1 MNGVRKRSVTI
12 RGHRTSFSLE
22 DAFFEIVT
30 SMAEAGGMSLSA
42 QICLIDEARSRETN
56 LSSALRLAALDW
68 VLKSKNAVT
77 EPARDQA

>member
-1 MNGVRKRSVTI
+1 MSGVRKRSVTI

-22 DAFFEIVT
+22 DAFFDIVT
-30 SMAEAGGMSLSA
+30 RMAKSGGLSLSA

-68 VLKSKNAVT
+68 VMTSKSAAT
-77 EPARDQA
+77 ESARD

>member
-1 MNGVRKRSVTI
+1 MSGVRKRSVTI

-22 DAFFEIVT
+22 DAFFDIVT
-30 SMAEAGGMSLSA
+30 NMAKAGGLSLSA

-68 VLKSKNAVT
+68 VMTSKSAAT
-77 EPARDQA
+77 ESARD